1 MWIYANMDWN
11 LWTIYMVSL
20 LSTIFKHELYKD
32 IPNDINT
39 MYFENKD
46 IQVNWTLMFVY
57 STMSKTQTCSTQVW
71 MCVKKIAVIIY
82 ELFKMLALNL

>member
-1 MWIYANMDWN
+1 
-11 LWTIYMVSL
+11 MVSL

-46 IQVNWTLMFVY
+46 FKLI
-57 STMSKTQTCSTQVW
+57 
-71 MCVKKIAVIIY
+71 
-82 ELFKMLALNL
+82 EL